1 MVDSFP
7 ENFFIVGLAAGK
19 NIEILREQVRKYRP
33 RVVAVADQSVAGA
46 LSAGLGPGGPR
57 VLWGVDGMSAV
68 ATWEGADVVITA
80 VTGTAGLVPTVAAI
94 KAGRDIALA
103 NKETMV
109 AAGQLVTRL
118 AAQYN
123 VRILPVDSEHSAVWQ
138 CLKGARPEEVEC
150 IILTAS
156 GGPFRKHPHDLEDV
170 TVKMALSHP
179 NWNMG
184 RKITVDSATLM
195 NKGLEVIEARWLFGL
210 DYDKI
215 KVVVHPQSII
225 HSMVQ
230 FKDGSVLAQMGLP
243 DMKLP
248 IQYALTYPDRLPG
261 NVSQLDLFKISQL
274 TFEPPDTGRFPL
286 LGLAYS
292 AGRRGGTLP
301 AVMNAANEVAVDY
314 FLAGKI
320 GFTSIYRVVEGVV
333 SQHRVMEN
341 PDLHDILESDLA
353 ARETAVKLAEN
364 L

>member
-1 MVDSFP
+1 MVDGFP
-7 ENFFIVGLAAGK
+7 DNFFIVGLAAGK
-19 NIEILREQVRKYRP
+19 NIEILKEQVRKYRP
-33 RVVAVADQSVAGA
+33 RVVAVAGQSDAGA
-46 LSAGLGPGGPR
+46 LSAELGPGGPR

-68 ATWEGADVVITA
+68 ATWEGADIVITA

-109 AAGQLVTRL
+109 AAGELVTRL
-118 AAQYN
+118 ATRYN

-138 CLKGARPEEVEC
+138 CLKGARPEEVEN

-170 TVKMALSHP
+170 TVEMALSHP

-225 HSMVQ
+225 HSMVE
-230 FKDGSVLAQMGLP
+230 FTDGSVLAQMGLP

-248 IQYALTYPDRLPG
+248 IQYALTYPLRFPGSVSRLDWFS
-261 NVSQLDLFKISQL
+261 NREL
-274 TFEPPDTGRFPL
+274 TFEPPDTRRFPML
-286 LGLAYS
+286 DLAYS

-320 GFTSIYRVVEGVV
+320 GFTSICRVVEDVAGR
-333 SQHRVMEN
+333 HRVIDS
-341 PDLHDILESDLA
+341 PDLDAILESDLE
-353 ARETAVKLAEN
+353 ARETAARLADG